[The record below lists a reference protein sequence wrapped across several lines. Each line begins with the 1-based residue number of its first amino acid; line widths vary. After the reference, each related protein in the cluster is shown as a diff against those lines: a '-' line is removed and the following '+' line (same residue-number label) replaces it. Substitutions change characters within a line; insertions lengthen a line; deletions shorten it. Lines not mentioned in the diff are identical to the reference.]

1 MIDDVNSARKNIY
14 AYNRSHPKLLIT
26 QRALAELTADAGDVP
41 KAISSIRILLEM
53 YKRIQLAAS
62 EAEKEKENAQANPRN
77 AEEIALAIEAEKAR
91 LDREKEGGK
100 VKPPGGIDADDEKHN
115 NASPD
120 HALALMVYAESLF
133 RMEDRELALVILDE
147 AQLQFNTLY
156 GIAARRAATI
166 TAVGEF
172 SKDTI
177 GLNQALEEV
186 PYHHQQKDRD
196 RYTQVK
202 KNSTSEASMNL
213 TKKVAQDLEDAC
225 PLQVFIAI
233 FSSILSGTP
242 HLFNTPL
249 THLCLSIAGI
259 TGDDTTICVGAG
271 NSQKR
276 SI

>member
-1 MIDDVNSARKNIY
+1 MAS
-14 AYNRSHPKLLIT
+14 T
-26 QRALAELTADAGDVP
+26 
-41 KAISSIRILLEM
+41 KAFTS
-53 YKRIQLAAS
+53 Q
-62 EAEKEKENAQANPRN
+62 
-77 AEEIALAIEAEKAR
+77 
-91 LDREKEGGK
+91 
-100 VKPPGGIDADDEKHN
+100 VTV
-115 NASPD
+115 
-120 HALALMVYAESLF
+120 LAL
-133 RMEDRELALVILDE
+133 LALLMGRIRMLSSNRGRQIL
-147 AQLQFNTLY
+147 
-156 GIAARRAATI
+156 
-166 TAVGEF
+166 
-172 SKDTI
+172 
-177 GLNQALEEV
+177 QALEEV